1 MQDMTGKTV
10 LITGAS
16 RGIGADTAR
25 WFTRAGANVALLAR
39 GADEILELAASIG
52 SKAMAIPCDVSDY
65 KAVSAAVSQTVSPV
79 CCAVAPLGSPT
90 WYVALKQS
98 IECH

>member
-25 WFTRAGANVALLAR
+25 AFAAAGANVALLAR
-39 GADEILELAASIG
+39 SAPQIEALAQEIGAQAI
-52 SKAMAIPCDVSDY
+52 AIPCDVSDY
-65 KAVSAAVSQTVSPV
+65 NAVEGAVQRTVEVLS
-79 CCAVAPLGSPT
+79 L
-90 WYVALKQS
+90 
-98 IECH
+98 IHI